1 MKPALHDTCLRAARE
16 CTADNVRRAS
26 RALSSLYDEALAPTG
41 LRGTQFSLLV
51 AVALAGEMPV
61 TRMADILGLDRTTLT
76 RNLSPLQ
83 SDGLL
88 HSGPGTDRRVRLVRM
103 TPKGRATLE
112 RALPL
117 WDSVQRHI
125 VGALG
130 EPRWR
135 KLLDGLAAVTAIAP
149 SPG

>member
-1 MKPALHDTCLRAARE
+1 MKSALQDTCLRAARE
-16 CTADNVRRAS
+16 CTAASVRRAS

-51 AVALAGEMPV
+51 AVAIAGEMPV
-61 TRMADILGLDRTTLT
+61 TRMAAILGLDRTTLT
-76 RNLSPLQ
+76 RNLAPLEK
-83 SDGLL
+83 DGLL
-88 HSGPGTDRRVRLVRM
+88 QSVPSSDRRVRLVRL
-103 TPKGRATLE
+103 TPRGRSTLE

-117 WDSVQRHI
+117 WDSVQRHV
-125 VGALG
+125 VGALS

-149 SPG
+149 PPE